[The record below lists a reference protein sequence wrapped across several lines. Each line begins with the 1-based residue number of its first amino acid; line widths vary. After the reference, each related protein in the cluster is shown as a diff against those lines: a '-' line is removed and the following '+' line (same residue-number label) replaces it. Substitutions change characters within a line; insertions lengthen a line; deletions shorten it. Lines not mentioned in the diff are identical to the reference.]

1 MSETILVVNEKYKR
15 RITPL
20 QHRIEELMCDGP
32 AEDSDEEFDREDV
45 ASNLIGK
52 RKRANRQ
59 DDVIEINSDSENEE
73 DGFHDAHLKD
83 DAADYNEY
91 GDSDG
96 ESISSSS
103 HGGSSSDEDINANS
117 STENKERLVIEV
129 DLESDEDSSL
139 RENEPSI
146 EGGKGDNYTS
156 NEDIN
161 GEDEIVAEE
170 DGHSVSTDKIDHG
183 LLASEDLISDHDV
196 SSSDEEDDED
206 IEELEKSHVSL
217 IKQSK
222 LTMAAQG
229 FRSQLNTGSKEQIA
243 ATRSCETNRPPF
255 DPLFV
260 EYRGKTFQKNHC
272 YVLRGSNAIIMGIQ
286 CFVSSNTAKCI
297 MIARFEDTFL
307 GLEDEGMEA
316 EYDFTGTYV
325 QVHQRID
332 TIYLEDFVEDADS
345 VTVMPSLIYQ
355 KRTPGSWHTFG
366 YFYDR
371 AERMKSRGKKR
382 QDIRS
387 LEVFA
392 GAGGSLLGYKN
403 NGFTTVL
410 AVENNKDAVCT
421 LQQNHHGLNIYPGCV
436 RKFVADYEM
445 LKCALGRIDH
455 VSQRL
460 ILYCSILALKLS
472 PCLHNSQIHFS
483 SPCQDFSKAN
493 RHQSRR
499 RDRADL
505 SLLLVDL
512 VRMTSC
518 STAVFENVMGLLD
531 SRSNVQYL
539 KTISMG
545 LIKLGYQ
552 IRCTCLRAC
561 DYGDP
566 QVRNAYRRR
575 KKQC

>member
-1 MSETILVVNEKYKR
+1 MSETILVINEKYKR

-32 AEDSDEEFDREDV
+32 DEDSDEEIDGEDP
-45 ASNLIGK
+45 K
-52 RKRANRQ
+52 RKRAKQQ
-59 DDVIEINSDSENEE
+59 DDMIIEINSDSDNDEENVI
-73 DGFHDAHLKD
+73 GAHLKD
-83 DAADYNEY
+83 DAAEYNE
-91 GDSDG
+91 SPSK
-96 ESISSSS
+96 SID
-103 HGGSSSDEDINANS
+103 HGGSSSDKDINANLCR
-117 STENKERLVIEV
+117 ERLVIEI

-139 RENEPSI
+139 G
-146 EGGKGDNYTS
+146 EGKDDNYTS
-156 NEDIN
+156 NEDVN

-183 LLASEDLISDHDV
+183 LLASKDLISDHDL

-206 IEELEKSHVSL
+206 IEDLEKSHVSL

-229 FRSQLNTGSKEQIA
+229 FRSQLKGSKEQIA
-243 ATRSCETNRPPF
+243 ATRSCKTNRPPF

-297 MIARFEDTFL
+297 MIARFKDTFL

-332 TIYLEDFVEDADS
+332 TIYLEDFMEDADS
-345 VTVMPSLIYQ
+345 VTVMPSLINQ
-355 KRTPGSWHTFG
+355 ERTPGIWHTFG

-472 PCLHNSQIHFS
+472 PCY
-483 SPCQDFSKAN
+483 A
-493 RHQSRR
+493 
-499 RDRADL
+499 
-505 SLLLVDL
+505 
-512 VRMTSC
+512 
-518 STAVFENVMGLLD
+518 
-531 SRSNVQYL
+531 
-539 KTISMG
+539 
-545 LIKLGYQ
+545 
-552 IRCTCLRAC
+552 
-561 DYGDP
+561 
-566 QVRNAYRRR
+566 
-575 KKQC
+575 

>member
-1 MSETILVVNEKYKR
+1 MSETILVVNEKYKS

-32 AEDSDEEFDREDV
+32 VEDSDEEFDREDV

-59 DDVIEINSDSENEE
+59 DDRIEINSDSENEE
-73 DGFHDAHLKD
+73 DSIHDAHLKD

-117 STENKERLVIEV
+117 STENKERLVIEI

-139 RENEPSI
+139 GENEPSI

-156 NEDIN
+156 NDVN

-229 FRSQLNTGSKEQIA
+229 FRSQLNSGSKEQIA

-255 DPLFV
+255 EPLFV

-332 TIYLEDFVEDADS
+332 TIYLEDFMEDADS

-355 KRTPGSWHTFG
+355 ERTPGSWHTFG

-371 AERMKSRGKKR
+371 AERIQSRGKKR

-472 PCLHNSQIHFS
+472 PCY
-483 SPCQDFSKAN
+483 A
-493 RHQSRR
+493 
-499 RDRADL
+499 
-505 SLLLVDL
+505 
-512 VRMTSC
+512 
-518 STAVFENVMGLLD
+518 
-531 SRSNVQYL
+531 
-539 KTISMG
+539 
-545 LIKLGYQ
+545 
-552 IRCTCLRAC
+552 
-561 DYGDP
+561 
-566 QVRNAYRRR
+566 
-575 KKQC
+575 